1 MLVEQFFMFA
11 SICSFVVSF
20 SSLVVLI
27 CCFLFVAFL
36 AFFVFLAFLLFLV
49 FLVVVLLCSDL
60 YEICYASGSSTLL
73 SRGHWDGELHG
84 LAPHP
89 TNPNI
94 VATSG
99 DDTTVRVW
107 DTSLHEMVSI
117 ANVEG
122 TCFGGGWWWWFLLLC
137 YSTAMLCFCYGC
149 FQDIF

>member
-1 MLVEQFFMFA
+1 MLFPIRRFPSFPSVPSVPSFPSFPSFPFF
-11 SICSFVVSF
+11 
-20 SSLVVLI
+20 SL
-27 CCFLFVAFL
+27 
-36 AFFVFLAFLLFLV
+36 
-49 FLVVVLLCSDL
+49 LVVVLLPCSDL

-107 DTSLHEMVSI
+107 DTALHEMVSI

-122 TCFGGGWWWWFLLLC
+122 TLLWLFCWCCCFGGGGVLVVVLLLLWWC
-137 YSTAMLCFCYGC
+137 STAMLCFC
-149 FQDIF
+149 